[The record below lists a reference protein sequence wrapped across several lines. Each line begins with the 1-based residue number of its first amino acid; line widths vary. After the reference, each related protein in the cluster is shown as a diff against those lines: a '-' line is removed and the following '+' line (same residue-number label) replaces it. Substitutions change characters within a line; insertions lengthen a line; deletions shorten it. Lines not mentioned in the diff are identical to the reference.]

1 MQVFGRLPLAISARC
16 YHARAHDL
24 QKDGCQFVCGNDPDG
39 LTIETLDDEPFLA
52 INGTQTLSDTYC
64 SLLAELPALKAAG
77 IDSFRLWPHTCDMV
91 QVAAL
96 YRAVLDDAMALE
108 EAEARLDEIIGDVP
122 LANGYLHG
130 QEGRLWV
137 EAAE

>member
-1 MQVFGRLPLAISARC
+1 
-16 YHARAHDL
+16 
-24 QKDGCQFVCGNDPDG
+24 
-39 LTIETLDDEPFLA
+39 
-52 INGTQTLSDTYC
+52 
-64 SLLAELPALKAAG
+64 
-77 IDSFRLWPHTCDMV
+77 MV

-96 YRAVLDDAMALE
+96 FRSVLDDAMAVE

-137 EAAE
+137 EAAAE